1 MPEAQQVVP
10 LDDGTVTTSVMLA
23 IIQALI
29 LLGMQA
35 VAEQL
40 VAEVNA
46 LAGRAMLVMTC
57 SSPPCDG
64 ACSMAGVGLR
74 HVV

>member
-1 MPEAQQVVP
+1 MVP

-29 LLGMQA
+29 LLGIQA
-35 VAEQL
+35 VVEQL

-46 LAGRAMLVMTC
+46 LAGRAMLVTTC

-64 ACSMAGVGLR
+64 ACSTAGVGLR

>member
-1 MPEAQQVVP
+1 MIP

-29 LLGMQA
+29 LLGIQA

-46 LAGRAMLVMTC
+46 LTGPRYARDDVQLAAVRWGAQHGGRRIAPRSVRC
-57 SSPPCDG
+57 
-64 ACSMAGVGLR
+64 
-74 HVV
+74 HW